1 MVGDE
6 LETVQ
11 SEERNYS
18 GRGEAHSVTRP
29 GEWEKGVMRP
39 ECGAKENRKDS
50 QGPDLFLLQT

>member
-1 MVGDE
+1 M
-6 LETVQ
+6 ETVQ